1 VAAGGLGT
9 FIVHCCGTPLT
20 IIASVYDPATQASF
34 GAWIVTLVVSH
45 REYKSVQEWLARLHA
60 TLIATET
67 SRNKPH
73 EVLHGGRPLQLQAM
87 VMLTLF
93 HGRGNRSKRE
103 VGVMRGING
112 RTGSARS
119 RSSLAG
125 DRGSDPRSLGRQP
138 PPS

>member
-1 VAAGGLGT
+1 MAAGGLGT

-45 REYKSVQEWLARLHA
+45 RAYNSVQAKLLLDEEWFAGLHA
-60 TLIATET
+60 TPVATET

-73 EVLHGGRPLQLQAM
+73 KFFMAVGHGSIQAL

-103 VGVMRGING
+103 VV
-112 RTGSARS
+112 SCAV
-119 RSSLAG
+119 
-125 DRGSDPRSLGRQP
+125 
-138 PPS
+138 